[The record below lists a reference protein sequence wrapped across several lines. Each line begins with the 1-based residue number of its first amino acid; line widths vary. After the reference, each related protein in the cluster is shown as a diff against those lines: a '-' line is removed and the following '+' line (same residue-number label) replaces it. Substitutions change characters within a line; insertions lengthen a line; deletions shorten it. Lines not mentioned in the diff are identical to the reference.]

1 MSSQFMTVK
10 DVQNVLGVS
19 ASKAYDIIR
28 KLNAQ
33 LDEQGYIT
41 IRGKVSRIY
50 FEKKL
55 YSKEGVVN
63 VG

>member
-1 MSSQFMTVK
+1 MSNQFMTVK

-19 ASKAYDIIR
+19 ASKAYEIIR

-41 IRGKVSRIY
+41 LRGKVSRIY

-55 YSKEGVVN
+55 YGKEGVIDA
-63 VG
+63 G